1 MFQFIGVEPQGL
13 ARSAQIQ
20 FHSICYQCER

>member
-20 FHSICYQCER
+20 FHSICY